1 MTLEQ
6 LQTLVT
12 TLEVKVDE
20 GLEKLKETPINSPSF
35 STILNNIIASTTL
48 ASKIKNG
55 GTSTPTQS
63 EKGEA

>member
-12 TLEVKVDE
+12 TLDVKVAE
-20 GLEKLKETPINSPSF
+20 GLEKLKETPIDSPSF

-48 ASKIKNG
+48 ASKIRNG
-55 GTSTPTQS
+55 GTSTPIQP
-63 EKGEA
+63 KKEA